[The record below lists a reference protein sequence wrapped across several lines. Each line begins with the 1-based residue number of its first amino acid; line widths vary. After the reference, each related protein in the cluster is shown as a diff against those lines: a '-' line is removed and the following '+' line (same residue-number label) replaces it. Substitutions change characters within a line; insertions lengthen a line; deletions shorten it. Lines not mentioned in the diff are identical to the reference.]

1 MANDD
6 ELEVGSDA
14 GDTAIE
20 EKVKLTLDVKIDTKS
35 ACERHVTVTVS
46 RDDIDRKLNEAYSK
60 LMPEAQVPG
69 FRHGRAPRKLV
80 EKKFRKEINDQIK
93 GTLIMESLEQISEE
107 QSMTPISEPDFDPG
121 AVVVPESGPMKFEF
135 DIEVRPEFDTP
146 NWKGL
151 KIERPVRD
159 FTDADVDAQLKRVL
173 AQNGKLVPHDGA
185 AAEGDYLVLNL
196 SFKNNGEEISGVKE
210 ETIRIRPTLS
220 FRDGKIEKFDKLMSG
235 VKAGE
240 TRKCKAKLAD
250 DAPNEALRGAEIDAE
265 FEVLEVKKL
274 ELPEITPELLA
285 GLGNFETEE
294 ELRNAI
300 KDSLVRKLEFHQQQR
315 VREQICELLTESA
328 KWDLPPAL
336 LKRQSRRELDRTV
349 LELRRSGFS
358 DDEIRAYGNELMQ
371 NSQKETA
378 KSLKE
383 HFVLEK
389 IAEEEKIEDLPEDY
403 DTEVALIAKQSGE
416 NPRRVRA
423 QIEKRG
429 LLDALRNQ
437 IIERKTIELIQAT
450 AKVKEVPYKMD
461 EQDTEA
467 MDSSAGGGDE
477 GDIPEAQA
485 EPGKSYLAKEE
496 KTEKAE

>member
-1 MANDD
+1 MATDD
-6 ELEVGSDA
+6 LETGA
-14 GDTAIE
+14 EGETATE
-20 EKVKLTLDVKIDTKS
+20 EKVKLTLDVKIDTVS

-46 RDDIDRKLNEAYSK
+46 REDIDRKLDEAYSK

-69 FRHGRAPRKLV
+69 FRAGRAPRKLV

-93 GTLIMESLEQISEE
+93 GTLIMESLDQISEE
-107 QSMTPISEPDFDPG
+107 QSMTPISEPDFDPA
-121 AVVVPESGPMKFEF
+121 AVEVPDSGPMKFEF

-146 NWKGL
+146 KWKGL
-151 KIERPVRD
+151 KLERPVKD

-185 AAEGDYLVLNL
+185 AEKGDYLVLNL
-196 SFKNNGEEISGVKE
+196 SFSNAGEEISSVKE

-220 FRDGKIEKFDKLMSG
+220 FRDGKIEKFDKLMAG

-240 TRKCKAKLAD
+240 TRTAKAKLAE
-250 DAPNEALRGAEIDAE
+250 DAPNEALRGKDIDAT

-274 ELPEITPELLA
+274 ELPEVTPELLA
-285 GLGNFETEE
+285 AMGDYESEE

-300 KDSLVRKLEFHQQQR
+300 RDNLVRKLEFHQQQR

-336 LKRQSRRELDRTV
+336 LKRQSKRELDRTV

-378 KSLKE
+378 RALKE

-389 IAEEEKIEDLPEDY
+389 IAEDEKIEDLPEDY
-403 DTEVALIAKQSGE
+403 DTEVGLIAKQSGE

-437 IIERKTIELIQAT
+437 IIERKTIELIQASAT
-450 AKVKEVPYKMD
+450 IKDVPYKVED
-461 EQDTEA
+461 ADTEA
-467 MDSSAGGGDE
+467 VDSAAGGGDTS
-477 GDIPEAQA
+477 DIPEATN
-485 EPGKSYLAKEE
+485 EPGKSFYVKEE
-496 KTEKAE
+496 KLDKDE